1 MNMLPKWLTNI
12 KNMTI
17 LLLVIFLFFPT
28 DMLHSQD
35 EDESIKALWGDDEEE
50 ENLDWL
56 DEEIDIF
63 GGGEKEEEKEVEKE
77 EETGSYDYN
86 KAKSRNNYQAV
97 RVANPGFTI
106 GFIGSLPS
114 YVKDTAGMTIVQYN
128 TGIDFKLLFETPY
141 QFQWLGFT
149 YRPGLE
155 IGTFDFKKTNPFTEQ
170 YTGMMVMATL
180 SIPAGPG
187 KFKLGTG
194 MIGGNFGFTMENS
207 YGLSFGE
214 TFKLSLGIRSTSA
227 FSVVVDNPGDP
238 EDPNNNLGNVSW
250 IDGLLIIGI
259 NL

>member
-1 MNMLPKWLTNI
+1 MNMLPKRLTNI
-12 KNMTI
+12 HHMTM
-17 LLLVIFLFFPT
+17 LLLVIFLFFPI
-28 DMLHSQD
+28 DMLHSQN

-56 DEEIDIF
+56 DEEIDIL
-63 GGGEKEEEKEVEKE
+63 GLGEKEEEKEEEKE
-77 EETGSYDYN
+77 KESRSYDYN
-86 KAKSRNNYQAV
+86 KAESRNNYQAV
-97 RVANPGFTI
+97 RVTNPGFTI

-141 QFQWLGFT
+141 QFQWLGLT

-155 IGTFDFKKTNPFTEQ
+155 IGTFDFKKTNPFNEQ
-170 YTGMMVMATL
+170 YTGMMVTATL

-194 MIGGNFGFTMENS
+194 MIGSNFGFMLENS
-207 YGLSFGE
+207 YGLSLGDV
-214 TFKLSLGIRSTSA
+214 FKLSLGIRSTTA
-227 FSVVVDNPGDP
+227 FGVVVDSPGDP
-238 EDPNNNLGNVSW
+238 EDPTNNLGNVSW
-250 IDGLLIIGI
+250 LDGLLIIGI

>member
-1 MNMLPKWLTNI
+1 MNMLPKRLTNI
-12 KNMTI
+12 HHMTM

-86 KAKSRNNYQAV
+86 KAESRNNYRAV

-128 TGIDFKLLFETPY
+128 TGIDFKLIFETPY
-141 QFQWLGFT
+141 QFQWLGLT

-155 IGTFDFKKTNPFTEQ
+155 IGTFDFKKTNPFNEQ
-170 YTGMMVMATL
+170 YTGMMVTATL
-180 SIPAGPG
+180 SIPAGTG

-194 MIGGNFGFTMENS
+194 MIGGNFGFTAENS
-207 YGLSFGE
+207 YGLSLGE
-214 TFKLSLGIRSTSA
+214 TFKLSLGIRSTTA
-227 FSVVVDNPGDP
+227 FSVVVEGAADP

>member
-1 MNMLPKWLTNI
+1 
-12 KNMTI
+12 
-17 LLLVIFLFFPT
+17 
-28 DMLHSQD
+28 MLHSQD

-63 GGGEKEEEKEVEKE
+63 GGAEKEEEKE

-86 KAKSRNNYQAV
+86 KADSRNNYQAV
-97 RVANPGFTI
+97 RVSNPGFTI

-114 YVKDTAGMTIVQYN
+114 YVKDTAEMNIVEYN
-128 TGIDFKLLFETPY
+128 SGIDFKLVFETPY
-141 QFQWLGFT
+141 QFQWLGLT

-155 IGTFDFKKTNPFTEQ
+155 IGTFDFKRTFTATPEQ
-170 YTGMMVMATL
+170 FTGMMVTATL

-194 MIGGNFGFTMENS
+194 MIGGNFGFTAENS
-207 YGLSFGE
+207 YGLSLGE
-214 TFKLSLGIRSTSA
+214 MFILSLGIRSTTA
-227 FSVVVDNPGDP
+227 FGVVVDNPDDQTDP
-238 EDPNNNLGNVSW
+238 LNNLGNVSW

>member
-1 MNMLPKWLTNI
+1 MNILPKWLTNI

-63 GGGEKEEEKEVEKE
+63 GGVEKEEEKEVEKE

-86 KAKSRNNYQAV
+86 RAASRNNYQAV

-141 QFQWLGFT
+141 QFQWLGLT

-155 IGTFDFKKTNPFTEQ
+155 IGTFDFKKTNPFNEQ
-170 YTGMMVMATL
+170 YTGMMVTATL

-194 MIGGNFGFTMENS
+194 MIGGNFGFMLENS
-207 YGLSFGE
+207 YGLSLGE
-214 TFKLSLGIRSTSA
+214 MFILSLGIRSTTA
-227 FSVVVDNPGDP
+227 FNVIVDNPERPDDL
-238 EDPNNNLGNVSW
+238 ENDLGNVSW

>member
-1 MNMLPKWLTNI
+1 MNMLPKRLTNI
-12 KNMTI
+12 HHMTM
-17 LLLVIFLFFPT
+17 LLLVISLFFPT
-28 DMLHSQD
+28 NMLHSQD

-63 GGGEKEEEKEVEKE
+63 GGEEKDEEKEEDKD

-86 KAKSRNNYQAV
+86 KAESRNDYQAV
-97 RVANPGFTI
+97 RVINPGFTI

-114 YVKDTAGMTIVQYN
+114 YVKDTAGMNIVQYN
-128 TGIDFKLLFETPY
+128 TGIDFKLVFETPY
-141 QFQWLGFT
+141 QFQWLGIT

-155 IGTFDFKKTNPFTEQ
+155 IGTFDFKKTNPFNEQ
-170 YTGMMVMATL
+170 YTGMMVTATL

-194 MIGGNFGFTMENS
+194 MIGGNFGFTLENS
-207 YGLSFGE
+207 YGLSLGDI
-214 TFKLSLGIRSTSA
+214 FKLSLGIRSTTA

-238 EDPNNNLGNVSW
+238 EDPTNNLGNVSW

>member
-1 MNMLPKWLTNI
+1 MNMLIKWHSNVYY
-12 KNMTI
+12 MTM

-63 GGGEKEEEKEVEKE
+63 GGEEKDEEKEEEKE
-77 EETGSYDYN
+77 EETGIYDYN
-86 KAKSRNNYQAV
+86 KAASRNNYQAV

-180 SIPAGPG
+180 SLPAGPG

-194 MIGGNFGFTMENS
+194 MIGGNFGFTAENS

-214 TFKLSLGIRSTSA
+214 TFRLSLGIRSTTA
-227 FSVVVDNPGDP
+227 FSVVVENADDP
-238 EDPNNNLGNVSW
+238 NDPNNNLGNVSW

>member
-1 MNMLPKWLTNI
+1 MNMLTKWHN
-12 KNMTI
+12 NVYYMTM

-56 DEEIDIF
+56 DEEIDIL
-63 GGGEKEEEKEVEKE
+63 GEEKKDEEKDE
-77 EETGSYDYN
+77 EKGIYDYSKTESTN
-86 KAKSRNNYQAV
+86 ENQAV
-97 RVANPGFTI
+97 RVTNPGFTI

-128 TGIDFKLLFETPY
+128 SGIDFKLVFETPY
-141 QFQWLGFT
+141 QFQWLGLT

-155 IGTFDFKKTNPFTEQ
+155 IGTFDFKKTNPFNEQ
-170 YTGMMVMATL
+170 YTGMMVTATL

-194 MIGGNFGFTMENS
+194 MIGGNFGFTAENS
-207 YGLSFGE
+207 YGLSLGE
-214 TFKLSLGIRSTSA
+214 TFKLSLGIRSTTA
-227 FSVVVDNPGDP
+227 FNVVVDNPDDP
-238 EDPNNNLGNVSW
+238 DDPNNNLGNVSW

>member
-1 MNMLPKWLTNI
+1 MNMLPERLTNVHHMI
-12 KNMTI
+12 M
-17 LLLVIFLFFPT
+17 LLLVILLFFPT

-128 TGIDFKLLFETPY
+128 TGIDFKLLFEIV
-141 QFQWLGFT
+141 
-149 YRPGLE
+149 R
-155 IGTFDFKKTNPFTEQ
+155 I
-170 YTGMMVMATL
+170 
-180 SIPAGPG
+180 
-187 KFKLGTG
+187 
-194 MIGGNFGFTMENS
+194 
-207 YGLSFGE
+207 
-214 TFKLSLGIRSTSA
+214 
-227 FSVVVDNPGDP
+227 VV
-238 EDPNNNLGNVSW
+238 
-250 IDGLLIIGI
+250 
-259 NL
+259 

>member
-1 MNMLPKWLTNI
+1 MNMLPERLTNVHL
-12 KNMTI
+12 MTM

-63 GGGEKEEEKEVEKE
+63 GGAEKEEEKEVEKE

-86 KAKSRNNYQAV
+86 KAESRNNYRAV

-141 QFQWLGFT
+141 QFQWIGLT

-155 IGTFDFKKTNPFTEQ
+155 IGTFDFKKTNPFNEQ
-170 YTGMMVMATL
+170 YTGMMVTATL
-180 SIPAGPG
+180 SIPAGAG

-194 MIGGNFGFTMENS
+194 MMGGSFGFTAENS
-207 YGLSFGE
+207 YGLSLGE
-214 TFKLSLGIRSTSA
+214 TFKLSLGIRSTTA
-227 FSVVVDNPGDP
+227 FSVVVEGAADP